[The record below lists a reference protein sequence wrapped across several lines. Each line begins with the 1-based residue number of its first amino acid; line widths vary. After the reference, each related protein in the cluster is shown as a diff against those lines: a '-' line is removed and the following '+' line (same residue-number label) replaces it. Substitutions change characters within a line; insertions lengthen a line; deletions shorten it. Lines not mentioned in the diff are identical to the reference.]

1 MIFQVQ
7 FYKLDKF
14 GWSCLGF
21 STEESAAY
29 LLNRRL
35 ARILPLRFGCES
47 QVVMWPLLAQKQL
60 NSFWWTA
67 LWGTRDNTNWFEPHY
82 QPQKSIICHFS
93 TQRKKKKACASHW
106 HSQDILNDFRHQ
118 QHISVHPVVMWWLSE
133 LLRDFFFLF
142 CFSFPENISSC
153 SAEVL
158 PAFLLLNSPPTQQS
172 LFQKQPELLAARAR
186 EKEQWPGREKHW
198 HYTFFPDI
206 FFSSFLS
213 SRPAT

>member
-1 MIFQVQ
+1 MLRTYWTEGLREFYPSGLAVKVKSWCGPCWHKNDWIHFGGLHSEEPGTTQIDLNHTTNPRNLSSAIF
-7 FYKLDKF
+7 
-14 GWSCLGF
+14 
-21 STEESAAY
+21 A
-29 LLNRRL
+29 
-35 ARILPLRFGCES
+35 
-47 QVVMWPLLAQKQL
+47 
-60 NSFWWTA
+60 
-67 LWGTRDNTNWFEPHY
+67 
-82 QPQKSIICHFS
+82 
-93 TQRKKKKACASHW
+93 TQRKKKKKACASHW

-172 LFQKQPELLAARAR
+172 LFQDQPELLAARAR

-213 SRPAT
+213 SRSAT